1 MLNEQLALN
10 QKQSVELHTMLKQVK
25 QQDVAQEYLQRQV
38 MQHIK
43 EKHEIQKRLEEVE
56 AVYRDIS
63 EKYEVVKREHSAVL
77 ENNKLLEKKA
87 RDLA

>member
-1 MLNEQLALN
+1 
-10 QKQSVELHTMLKQVK
+10 
-25 QQDVAQEYLQRQV
+25 